1 MSETDIG
8 NGGVRRT
15 ARGIE
20 YVRTADNRFVDLV
33 DWPYAAQYVEVD
45 GLRMA
50 YVDERPAGAGDRDRD
65 RDRDQSVT
73 TLLLLHGEPT
83 WAYLYRRMIPTLVA
97 AGYRVV
103 APDLIGFGR
112 SDKPTDRLTYTYAG
126 HVAWMTEFVNAVGL
140 TNITMFCQDWGGLIG
155 LRVAA
160 EHPDLFSRLII
171 ANTALPNGEPMSEG
185 FMRWQR
191 ASQQMERM
199 DCGLLLQLSTLA
211 RELTDAEMQAYR
223 APFPDE
229 TYMAGPRQFPLLV
242 PTSMNDPAVPA
253 NVAAW
258 KVLQAWTKPVLT
270 LWAPD
275 DPVLGTYQAGFSDR
289 IPGAAGQPHQTFSP
303 AGHFIQDDAGE
314 LVADAI
320 VQWIG

>member
-1 MSETDIG
+1 MSEAEIG
-8 NGGVRRT
+8 NGGVQRT
-15 ARGIE
+15 SSGVE
-20 YVRTADNRFVDLV
+20 YVRTDDDRFVDLI
-33 DWPYAAQYVEVD
+33 DWPYVPQYVEVD

-50 YVDERPAGAGDRDRD
+50 YVDERPAGAGERDRD
-65 RDRDQSVT
+65 RDRNQNVT

-112 SDKPTDRLTYTYAG
+112 SDKPTDRATYTYAG
-126 HVAWMTEFVNAVGL
+126 HVAWMTEFVNVVGL
-140 TNITMFCQDWGGLIG
+140 RDITLFCQDWGGLIG

-171 ANTALPNGEPMSEG
+171 ANTALPDGEPMSDG

-211 RELTDAEMQAYR
+211 RELTEAEMQAYR

-229 TYMAGPRQFPLLV
+229 TSMAGPRQFPLLV
-242 PTSMNDPAVPA
+242 PTSPDDPAVPA
-253 NVAAW
+253 NLAAW
-258 KVLQAWTKPVLT
+258 KVLEAWAKPVLT

-275 DPVLGTYQAGFSDR
+275 DPVLGTYQAGFANR
-289 IPGAAGQPHQTFSP
+289 IPGASGQPHQTFSP
-303 AGHFIQDDAGE
+303 AGHFIQEDAGE